1 MIKNIICRLRE
12 LLIYVF
18 KKVPILLLV
27 EVWTI
32 VRVLTTMLIVIYII
46 LDRFWETNIDAFI
59 LNFVK

>member
-1 MIKNIICRLRE
+1 MCRLRE

-18 KKVPILLLV
+18 KAVPILLLV

-32 VRVLTTMLIVIYII
+32 VRVTTTLLIVMYII
-46 LDRFWETNIDAFI
+46 VDRFWETNIDAFI